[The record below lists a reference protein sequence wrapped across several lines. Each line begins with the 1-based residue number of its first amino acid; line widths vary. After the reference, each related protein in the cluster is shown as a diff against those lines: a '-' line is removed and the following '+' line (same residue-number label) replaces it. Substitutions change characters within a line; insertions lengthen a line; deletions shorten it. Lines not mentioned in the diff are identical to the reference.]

1 MQKGSGVDGNKMIEL
16 AQEFGQI
23 GGEIHGDG
31 NNDAALAQLVQSA
44 VKHIDGC
51 AWASI
56 TVLTGKQGRSI
67 ACTDEI
73 ADRADRLQYE
83 YGEGP
88 CLQAAVDNT
97 DYLLFDVAAEKR
109 WPSYTEALIE
119 QTPVRSVLSM
129 QLPAED
135 AAALNLFGEE
145 AGAFSEADL
154 TMATVFA
161 AHASTLVALYEA
173 EDTKDNLRAAL
184 DSNRRIG
191 AAIGVLM
198 AMHKVTEDQAFDM
211 LRTASQLLHR
221 KLRDIAAEVV
231 EVGALPDLPPTR

>member
-1 MQKGSGVDGNKMIEL
+1 MIEL
-16 AQEFGQI
+16 AQEFGQL

-31 NNDAALAQLVQSA
+31 DNDAALAQLVQLA
-44 VKHIDGC
+44 VKHIGGC
-51 AWASI
+51 SWASI
-56 TVLTGKQGRSI
+56 TVLTGQQGRSI

-73 ADRADRLQYE
+73 AERADRLQYE

-88 CLQAAVDNT
+88 CLQAAEDNEN
-97 DYLLFDVAAEKR
+97 YLMFDVVEEVR
-109 WPSYTEALIE
+109 WPNYTKALIA

-135 AAALNLFGEE
+135 TAALNLFGEQ

-173 EDTKDNLRAAL
+173 EHTKDNLRAAL

-211 LRTASQLLHR
+211 LRVASQLLHR

-231 EVGALPDLPPTR
+231 EVGALPDLPPAR